1 VFFFSRASVVIIPK
15 TPPLLS
21 KQALEKKQRLRK
33 EGEMQDTM
41 NDIRRFEKR
50 VLQHTEFDDDEGF
63 DENPPG
69 YCINERML
77 DINYVFFW
85 I

>member
-1 VFFFSRASVVIIPK
+1 MIPK

-21 KQALEKKQRLRK
+21 KQALEKKRRLKK
-33 EGEMQDTM
+33 ETEMQDTM

-63 DENPPG
+63 DENTQG
-69 YCINERML
+69 YYIDENMP
-77 DINYVFFW
+77 DMNYVFFLF

>member
-1 VFFFSRASVVIIPK
+1 MIPK

-21 KQALEKKQRLRK
+21 KQALEKKRRLKK
-33 EGEMQDTM
+33 EAEMQDTM

-63 DENPPG
+63 DENTQG
-69 YCINERML
+69 YYIDESMP
-77 DINYVFFW
+77 DTNYVFFLFA
-85 I
+85 

>member
-1 VFFFSRASVVIIPK
+1 MIPK

-21 KQALEKKQRLRK
+21 KQALEKKRRLKK
-33 EGEMQDTM
+33 EIEMQDTM

-69 YCINERML
+69 YYISNEK
-77 DINYVFFW
+77 IFN
-85 I
+85 

>member
-1 VFFFSRASVVIIPK
+1 MIPK

-21 KQALEKKQRLRK
+21 KQALEKKRRLKK
-33 EGEMQDTM
+33 EIEMQDTM

-69 YCINERML
+69 YYI
-77 DINYVFFW
+77 
-85 I
+85 

>member
-1 VFFFSRASVVIIPK
+1 MYNIYLIRASVVMIPK

-21 KQALEKKQRLRK
+21 KQALEKKRRLRK
-33 EGEMQDTM
+33 EAEMQDTM

-63 DENPPG
+63 DENAQG
-69 YCINERML
+69 YDTDDKRSN
-77 DINYVFFW
+77 
-85 I
+85 

>member
-1 VFFFSRASVVIIPK
+1 MITK

-21 KQALEKKQRLRK
+21 KQALEKKRRLKK

-63 DENPPG
+63 DENTQG
-69 YCINERML
+69 YERKNYIN
-77 DINYVFFW
+77 
-85 I
+85 